1 MMAEIRM
8 NPWLKISIL
17 ALTFNL
23 VPAQL
28 VYPGAWTQKKSKF
41 FLKMSG
47 HYLYS
52 TSEFNHNANNAPI
65 FAERPGFE
73 NASFQDFSLT
83 TYFEYGI
90 SDRLTLIS
98 TLPAKFLNSRWDRF
112 IEFRDENG
120 NPAKESI
127 PESPANSGFA
137 DLSIAGRYL
146 LLDRAVVLSLQGG
159 FKLPLFYDARP
170 DNSGSPLGTSDID
183 LEALFLIG
191 KSLQSHP
198 LYVTGGIGYRHRTGP
213 LHDELLF
220 NAEIGYQLKRFLI
233 KLNLDGIRNTTTPPD
248 LAGITVVTPLPGGGG
263 VVPSVVVGDQHILKI
278 SPAII
283 FDVSRKLAIQAEVMH
298 IFAGTNTVNGSIYS
312 LGVILAN

>member
-1 MMAEIRM
+1 MKL
-8 NPWLKISIL
+8 WLQISAL
-17 ALTFNL
+17 ALTLNL
-23 VPAQL
+23 VSAQL
-28 VYPGAWTQKKSKF
+28 VYPGAWTQKKNKF

-47 HYLYS
+47 LYLHS
-52 TSEFNHNANNAPI
+52 AREFNHNGNNAPI

-90 SDRLTLIS
+90 SDRLTLVS
-98 TLPAKFLNSRWDRF
+98 TLPAKVLNSSWDRF
-112 IEFRDENG
+112 IEFKDENG
-120 NPAKESI
+120 NIVKESI
-127 PESPANSGFA
+127 PESPATSGLS

-146 LLDRAVVLSLQGG
+146 LYDDSVVLSLQGG

-183 LEALFLIG
+183 LEALLLIG
-191 KSLQSHP
+191 KSLQSQP

-220 NAEIGYQLKRFLI
+220 NAEIGYQLGRLLL
-233 KLNLDGIRNTTTPPD
+233 KLNLDGIHNTTTPPD
-248 LAGITVVTPLPGGGG
+248 LAGLTVVTPLPGGGG

-283 FDVSRKLAIQAEVMH
+283 FDVNDKLAIQAEAMH
-298 IFAGTNTVNGSIYS
+298 IFAGKNTVNGSIYS
-312 LGVILAN
+312 LGVILSN